1 MSNDVWWDN
10 VKFRDFCSHFINM
23 TPEEIAADIKESLVK
38 LIQLDDSGDS
48 FGAMMV
54 KNAKLRQG
62 SPKSE
67 ASRQNGIK
75 GGRPR
80 KDKEST
86 TGDTTSDVKPDGTH
100 TPTKAQ
106 PGTPGKPS
114 LAYSGRGGNVH
125 LTDDEYAMLLQ
136 ELGNKRKADKLI
148 DSLDYAISEGKTF
161 NAPHFHVLMHW
172 NDYREEKAAEAAE
185 MAKVNADAR
194 ADAYSR
200 RGYKTAEERQQEEL
214 AKINDFCTGLRNGT
228 IKIAKEG

>member
-75 GGRPR
+75 GGRP
-80 KDKEST
+80 KKSE
-86 TGDTTSDVKPDGTH
+86 KPKQ
-100 TPTKAQ
+100 PEENSPKPEAERQ
-106 PGTPGKPS
+106 IRPGTKPFGKF
-114 LAYSGRGGNVH
+114 GNVYI
-125 LTDDEYAMLLQ
+125 TDDEYA
-136 ELGNKRKADKLI
+136 ELGLAVGNQNELNAIIDALGASLEDGSRTSTNHYATLTKWVQYRKDK
-148 DSLDYAISEGKTF
+148 DK
-161 NAPHFHVLMHW
+161 
-172 NDYREEKAAEAAE
+172 EK
-185 MAKVNADAR
+185 
-194 ADAYSR
+194 
-200 RGYKTAEERQQEEL
+200 EERQNANNETYAEREGRRQIEQL
-214 AKINDFCTGLRNGT
+214 RKCGLL
-228 IKIAKEG
+228 K

>member
-75 GGRPR
+75 GGRP
-80 KDKEST
+80 KKSE
-86 TGDTTSDVKPDGTH
+86 KPKPPEENSPKPEASRQVRNGTK
-100 TPTKAQ
+100 PF
-106 PGTPGKPS
+106 GKF
-114 LAYSGRGGNVH
+114 GNVY
-125 LTDDEYAMLLQ
+125 LTDDEYA
-136 ELGNKRKADKLI
+136 ELGLAVGNQNDLNMIIDALGASLEDGSRVSSNHYATLTKWVQYRKDK
-148 DSLDYAISEGKTF
+148 
-161 NAPHFHVLMHW
+161 
-172 NDYREEKAAEAAE
+172 EKE
-185 MAKVNADAR
+185 K
-194 ADAYSR
+194 
-200 RGYKTAEERQQEEL
+200 EERQNANNETFAEREGKRCR
-214 AKINDFCTGLRNGT
+214 KILEQFGM
-228 IKIAKEG
+228 IK

>member
-75 GGRPR
+75 GGRP
-80 KDKEST
+80 KKSENP
-86 TGDTTSDVKPDGTH
+86 KPPEETAQKPEAARRQGTK
-100 TPTKAQ
+100 PF
-106 PGTPGKPS
+106 GKF
-114 LAYSGRGGNVH
+114 GNVFI
-125 LTDDEYAMLLQ
+125 TDDEYA
-136 ELGNKRKADKLI
+136 ELGLAVGNQNELNAIIDALGASLEDGSRTSTNHYATLTKWVQYRKDK
-148 DSLDYAISEGKTF
+148 D
-161 NAPHFHVLMHW
+161 
-172 NDYREEKAAEAAE
+172 REK
-185 MAKVNADAR
+185 
-194 ADAYSR
+194 
-200 RGYKTAEERQQEEL
+200 EERQNANNETFAEREGKRCR
-214 AKINDFCTGLRNGT
+214 KILEQFGM
-228 IKIAKEG
+228 IK

>member
-75 GGRPR
+75 GGRP
-80 KDKEST
+80 KKSE
-86 TGDTTSDVKPDGTH
+86 KPKQPEENSPKPEASRRHGTK
-100 TPTKAQ
+100 PF
-106 PGTPGKPS
+106 GKF
-114 LAYSGRGGNVH
+114 GNVFI
-125 LTDDEYAMLLQ
+125 TDDEYA
-136 ELGNKRKADKLI
+136 ELGLAVGNQNELNAIIDTFGASLEDGSRTSTNHYATLTKWVQYRKDK
-148 DSLDYAISEGKTF
+148 E
-161 NAPHFHVLMHW
+161 
-172 NDYREEKAAEAAE
+172 REK
-185 MAKVNADAR
+185 
-194 ADAYSR
+194 
-200 RGYKTAEERQQEEL
+200 EERQNANNETYAEREGKRCR
-214 AKINDFCTGLRNGT
+214 KILEQFGM
-228 IKIAKEG
+228 IK

>member
-75 GGRPR
+75 GGRP
-80 KDKEST
+80 KKSE
-86 TGDTTSDVKPDGTH
+86 KPKPPEENSPKPEASRRHGTK
-100 TPTKAQ
+100 PF
-106 PGTPGKPS
+106 GKF
-114 LAYSGRGGNVH
+114 GNVFI
-125 LTDDEYAMLLQ
+125 TDDEYA
-136 ELGNKRKADKLI
+136 ELGLAVGNQNELNAIIDTFGASLEDGSRTSTNHYATLTKWVQYRKDK
-148 DSLDYAISEGKTF
+148 E
-161 NAPHFHVLMHW
+161 
-172 NDYREEKAAEAAE
+172 REK
-185 MAKVNADAR
+185 
-194 ADAYSR
+194 
-200 RGYKTAEERQQEEL
+200 EERQNANNETYAEREGKRCR
-214 AKINDFCTGLRNGT
+214 KILEQFGM
-228 IKIAKEG
+228 IK

>member
-75 GGRPR
+75 GGRP
-80 KDKEST
+80 KKSE
-86 TGDTTSDVKPDGTH
+86 KPKSPEENSPKPEASRQVRNGTK
-100 TPTKAQ
+100 PF
-106 PGTPGKPS
+106 GKF
-114 LAYSGRGGNVH
+114 GNVFI
-125 LTDDEYAMLLQ
+125 TDDEYA
-136 ELGNKRKADKLI
+136 ELGLAVGNQNDLNMIIDALGASLEDGSRVSSNHYATLTKWVQYRKDK
-148 DSLDYAISEGKTF
+148 DK
-161 NAPHFHVLMHW
+161 
-172 NDYREEKAAEAAE
+172 EK
-185 MAKVNADAR
+185 
-194 ADAYSR
+194 
-200 RGYKTAEERQQEEL
+200 EERQNTNNETFAEREGRRQR
-214 AKINDFCTGLRNGT
+214 KILERFGMV
-228 IKIAKEG
+228 

>member
-75 GGRPR
+75 GGRP
-80 KDKEST
+80 KKSE
-86 TGDTTSDVKPDGTH
+86 KPKPPEETAQKPEASRQVRHGTK
-100 TPTKAQ
+100 PF
-106 PGTPGKPS
+106 GKF
-114 LAYSGRGGNVH
+114 GNVY
-125 LTDDEYAMLLQ
+125 LTDDEYA
-136 ELGNKRKADKLI
+136 ELGLAVGNQNELNAIIDALGASLEDGSRTSTNHYATLTKWVQYRKDK
-148 DSLDYAISEGKTF
+148 DK
-161 NAPHFHVLMHW
+161 
-172 NDYREEKAAEAAE
+172 EK
-185 MAKVNADAR
+185 
-194 ADAYSR
+194 
-200 RGYKTAEERQQEEL
+200 EERQNANNETYAEREGRRQIEQL
-214 AKINDFCTGLRNGT
+214 RKCGLL
-228 IKIAKEG
+228 K